1 MFPWRNRWAACTGLL
16 VPAAAFSET
25 PLVAPSLCE
34 ASAALAAPWDPGLAL
49 VADNE
54 VDARVFAFA
63 RDGERLVFRHA
74 LDLPKEGRPRDI
86 EALAAVGA
94 QLLVVG
100 SHGPSRSGEPK
111 PKRARL
117 AFYAPDGAGGGL
129 RLVRALDN
137 AARLDAARRSVAAC
151 LAGLFVSPAPRQA
164 EAVCRAL
171 VAGAPQ
177 FEGATS
183 FAGPGSAAP
192 RVWLGLRTPLVEGR
206 AVLLRLTPDL
216 DQLRFDAVALADLEG
231 RGVRELAVRGDVLAG
246 IAGHPS
252 DGGPPPRFWLTPASG
267 LQDGANLAPRWGDT
281 LPQGAEG
288 LLPVPG
294 GAIVVTDVN
303 RVGGGASACPGPAQ
317 QLFVSWPKDAA
328 ERR

>member
-1 MFPWRNRWAACTGLL
+1 MRQCCGRWIVCACIL
-16 VPAAAFSET
+16 VPALASSDV
-25 PLVAPSLCE
+25 PLDAPSLCE

-54 VDARVFAFA
+54 IDEQLFAFS
-63 RDGERLVFRHA
+63 RNGERLVFRRA
-74 LDLPKEGRPRDI
+74 LALPKEGRPHDT
-86 EALAAVGA
+86 EALAAVGS

-117 AFYAPDGAGGGL
+117 ALYAPDGAGGVL
-129 RLVRALDN
+129 RLVRALDD
-137 AARLDAARRSVAAC
+137 AARLDAARRNVAAC

-177 FEGATS
+177 VEGATT
-183 FAGPGSAAP
+183 FAGPGGATP

-206 AVLLRLTPDL
+206 AVLLRLAPEL
-216 DQLRFDAVALADLEG
+216 EELRFDAIALADLDG
-231 RGVRELAVRGDVLAG
+231 RGVRELAISGDMLAG
-246 IAGHPS
+246 IAGHPA
-252 DGGPPPRFWLTPASG
+252 DGGPPPRIWLSPAAE
-267 LQDGANLAPRWGDT
+267 LRDGATLAPRWGET

-288 LLPVPG
+288 LLPIPG

-303 RVGGGASACPGPAQ
+303 RAGGGASACAGPAR
-317 QLFVSWPKDAA
+317 QLFVSWPSEAT